1 MAGSFYGKFFARR
14 LNIYLL
20 QRDPE
25 QWKNLQINNK
35 STSQA
40 PTPARVQSPAPPV
53 STPHTATNSA
63 RVKEG
68 ADEQAPAKSK
78 KRKGDEIDQLFE
90 AKLGKK
96 VKKAGLGPDV
106 APSQPASVPKEEA
119 NETVKDGKEAKEKKR
134 RKRDQ
139 GDLNGK
145 DNDLK
150 DILGAIKA
158 APKDDKSHKR
168 KKRMA

>member
-1 MAGSFYGKFFARR
+1 MAASFYGKFFARR

-40 PTPARVQSPAPPV
+40 PTPMRVQSPPATQPPKLAL
-53 STPHTATNSA
+53 TEP
-63 RVKEG
+63 
-68 ADEQAPAKSK
+68 PAKTK

-90 AKLGKK
+90 EKLGKK
-96 VKKAGLGPDV
+96 VKKAVLGSEVPT
-106 APSQPASVPKEEA
+106 SQAAVSPEEPKERK
-119 NETVKDGKEAKEKKR
+119 KDRKR
-134 RKRDQ
+134 RKDEDED
-139 GDLNGK
+139 GGK
-145 DNDLK
+145 DKNLR

-168 KKRMA
+168 KKKAVA